1 MEREGGEREETRKK
15 DGRTDGRT
23 DGQRVE
29 GEGRGGEECS
39 LVLPTRTDERAQALV
54 LAGRVATLSV
64 QAKGTQ
70 SSFPTLAT
78 LPPDLHP

>member
-1 MEREGGEREETRKK
+1 VEREGGEREETRKK

-23 DGQRVE
+23 
-29 GEGRGGEECS
+29 EGRGGEECS